1 MAPNTGG
8 TTTMATIDVEQR
20 EPQPVLSIRQ
30 TVALAKLTQAQG
42 ESLYELWRLLRDRG
56 IEPAG
61 PPFVRYH
68 TFGEAETEVEVGVP
82 VADAVAVHGLGRIT
96 GGELP
101 GGRVV
106 TTLHLGAH
114 DRLADGY
121 GRIQEWVAANA
132 QPAGS
137 AWEIYDWI
145 DLTRE
150 PDVSSW
156 PAPPEWRTHLVQP
169 IS

>member
-1 MAPNTGG
+1 MAPKTGG
-8 TTTMATIDVEQR
+8 TTTMTTIDVEQR
-20 EPQPVLSIRQ
+20 APQPVLSIRQ
-30 TVALAKLTQAQG
+30 TVAVAKLTQAQG
-42 ESLYELWRLLRDRG
+42 ESLYELWRLLRDHG
-56 IEPAG
+56 IEPDG

-68 TFGEAETEVEVGVP
+68 TFGEAETDVEIGVP
-82 VADAVAVHGLGRIT
+82 VADAVPGMGRIAR
-96 GGELP
+96 GELP

-106 TTLHLGAH
+106 TTVHLGAH
-114 DRLADGY
+114 DRLGDAY

-132 QPAGS
+132 QPAGP

-156 PAPPEWRTHLVQP
+156 PTPAEWRTHLVQP